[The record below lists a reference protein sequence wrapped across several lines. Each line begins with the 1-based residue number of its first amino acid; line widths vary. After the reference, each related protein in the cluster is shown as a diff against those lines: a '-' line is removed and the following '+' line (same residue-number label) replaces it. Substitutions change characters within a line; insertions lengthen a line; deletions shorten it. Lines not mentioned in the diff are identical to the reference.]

1 MNWER
6 KAIGFLRM
14 EITVSFL
21 TTMEDYQNMRLDL
34 AKLGVAGWE
43 RISMKGL
50 GYLAVVSGIAG
61 AVLKGGKLSSWIAW
75 AVLLLTGLFCLF
87 YYDRIFSYLII
98 RRALKEYE
106 SLKEKLYAQT
116 IRITGEGI
124 EISDIRQECR
134 YPFSIF
140 YRCVRTEHLF
150 VFYLGIGMTRAVP
163 VRLLTAEEQA
173 ALDKFLSETM
183 GESYHKVGI

>member
-1 MNWER
+1 M
-6 KAIGFLRM
+6 
-14 EITVSFL
+14 
-21 TTMEDYQNMRLDL
+21 
-34 AKLGVAGWE
+34 
-43 RISMKGL
+43 
-50 GYLAVVSGIAG
+50 
-61 AVLKGGKLSSWIAW
+61 
-75 AVLLLTGLFCLF
+75 
-87 YYDRIFSYLII
+87 
-98 RRALKEYE
+98 
-106 SLKEKLYAQT
+106 YAQT

-173 ALDKFLSETM
+173 ALDQEVTALSKELSEMLSAKNHIAAIEQELLELTPEQHYF
-183 GESYHKVGI
+183 G